1 MNIGLIGAGMVAPHH
16 IAAIKQI
23 PEAKLIGIT
32 DKTLMKAQK
41 LSEEFNMPVYKT
53 WQEMLDD
60 PRITIVD
67 IVTLPDSHA
76 EISISAARK
85 GKHILLEKPMAISV
99 EQADTILKAVQENNI
114 RLSVNLE
121 YRFSDDVKYLKK
133 AVEEGRL
140 GKLIQGD
147 AYVKWYRP
155 PAYYQPQG
163 KGTWLGEGGG
173 ALITQAIH
181 TIDLLI
187 WIMGHVDRLFS
198 YLQLGFVHSIESED
212 NAAAILKF
220 KSGALGVIQ
229 GSTSLYPGSPE
240 RLEIHGKKGTV
251 ILQAAKIIRW
261 DIEGEENIRD
271 TLVTKNTVQTGAS
284 IPMAIPVENFRRS
297 LYNLIESI
305 KNNRKPLVNG
315 EQARYTQSV
324 IEAIYRSGR
333 TGKEV
338 CLKGV

>member
-1 MNIGLIGAGMVAPHH
+1 
-16 IAAIKQI
+16 
-23 PEAKLIGIT
+23 
-32 DKTLMKAQK
+32 
-41 LSEEFNMPVYKT
+41 
-53 WQEMLDD
+53 
-60 PRITIVD
+60 
-67 IVTLPDSHA
+67 
-76 EISISAARK
+76 
-85 GKHILLEKPMAISV
+85 MAISV
-99 EQADTILKAVQENNI
+99 EQADTILKAVQENNV

-121 YRFSDDVKYLKK
+121 YRFSDDVQYLKK
-133 AVEEGRL
+133 AVEEGRF

-155 PAYYQPQG
+155 PAYYQPHG

-198 YLQLGFVHSIESED
+198 YIQLGFVHSIESED
-212 NAAAILKF
+212 NAAAVLKF
-220 KSGALGVIQ
+220 MNGAIGVIQ

-240 RLEIHGKKGTV
+240 RLEIHGEKGIV
-251 ILQAAKIIRW
+251 ILEAAKIIRW

-271 TLVTKNTVQTGAS
+271 TLVTKDTVQTGAS

-297 LYNLIESI
+297 LYDLIESI
-305 KNNRKPLVNG
+305 KKSRKPLVNG
-315 EQARYTQSV
+315 EEAHYTQSV

-338 CLKGV
+338 CLKGVEELRSLKQNTGV